1 MARDLLTAN
10 PAVPEGGSLSQS
22 NSLLQEQTDWLREIA
37 FELRKSPNADVLCS
51 TVVHGTSQLSN
62 AISDT
67 NVHEVSFE
75 VGGKPVSI
83 YKLLAFSTYKAVDAG
98 LPITL
103 SILSL
108 ANSMDGFVVPAVSAT
123 VAPLFM
129 AITIRSVWVK
139 IPTLASTGTCA
150 VNGPADATY
159 GGLFL
164 YGFTIPD
171 YDRFRGSRSY

>member
-1 MARDLLTAN
+1 M
-10 PAVPEGGSLSQS
+10 
-22 NSLLQEQTDWLREIA
+22 EQTNYLREITL
-37 FELRKSPNADVLCS
+37 ELRKSPNADVLCS
-51 TVVHGTSQLSN
+51 AVVHGTSQLSN
-62 AISDT
+62 AISDI
-67 NVHEVSFE
+67 NSHEVSFE

-83 YKLLAFSTYKAVDAG
+83 YKLLAFSTYKAADAG

-108 ANSMDGFVVPAVSAT
+108 ANSMDGFIVPAVSAT

-129 AITIRSVWVK
+129 AITVRSVWVQ
-139 IPTLASTGTCA
+139 IPTLASSGVCA
-150 VNGPADATY
+150 VNGPADATN

-171 YDRFRGSRSY
+171 YDRFRG